1 MKNWNTLKNNYL
13 NASKIME
20 DEDIFLKCIQDD
32 VLKVLREYPE
42 LINDFPDEEKNIFY
56 SMLEA
61 EDEKLRT
68 LKFNFSKM

>member
-1 MKNWNTLKNNYL
+1 MENWTTLKINYL
-13 NASKIME
+13 NTSKIMGC
-20 DEDIFLKCIQDD
+20 EDIFLKCIQDD

-42 LINDFPDEEKNIFY
+42 LINDFPDDEKIIFY

-68 LKFNFSKM
+68 LKFNFSKT